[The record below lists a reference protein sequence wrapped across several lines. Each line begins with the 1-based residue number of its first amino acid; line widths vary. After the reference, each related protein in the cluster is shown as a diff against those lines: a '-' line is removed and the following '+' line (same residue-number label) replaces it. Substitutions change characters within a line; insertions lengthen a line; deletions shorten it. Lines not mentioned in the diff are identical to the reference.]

1 MNNDY
6 NCKVYANNDTGI
18 IGKINDTDSDTLNKK
33 KCNDDSNCIA
43 TKTDKNEWLC
53 QKFDKE
59 FYK

>member
-33 KCNDDSNCIA
+33 KM
-43 TKTDKNEWLC
+43 
-53 QKFDKE
+53 
-59 FYK
+59 